1 MGKTDGYNSAPMT
14 QGGAELQRYLQPGT
28 EAPLSCYPSFPVC
41 VCMFGGTYNVQGE
54 VGTNS
59 SPELTWAGLFLLGP
73 RGSPRYVHGRP
84 GCCGSAVLGGHG
96 ARMSRH
102 IPGTSG

>member
-1 MGKTDGYNSAPMT
+1 M
-14 QGGAELQRYLQPGT
+14 
-28 EAPLSCYPSFPVC
+28 
-41 VCMFGGTYNVQGE
+41 QGE

-59 SPELTWAGLFLLGP
+59 SPELTRAGLSSGTG
-73 RGSPRYVHGRP
+73 GSPRYVHGRP
-84 GCCGSAVLGGHG
+84 GCCGSAVPGGHG